1 MKIKDIPNEERPRE
15 RLKEVGAANLTNKEL
30 LSIILKSGTKN
41 KNVSEL
47 ALELLKKYELVDFR
61 DINLYDLTKI
71 IGIGEV
77 KAIELLASIEFGKRI
92 FLKKGK
98 KLMKLDNPKTI
109 WESSKYLFTGLKQ
122 EHFYCYYFNNK
133 QELIERKLIF
143 MGTLNQA
150 TTHTREIFKEAYK
163 VSASSI
169 ICLHNH
175 PSNDTTPSRADK
187 LFTERLMKTGAI
199 QGIPVIDHIIVGENS
214 FYSFYEHSNTLNI
227 WLFQNRNYN
236 IIGKWDDNMYKKKTK
251 NKRIIVIT
259 ITIAI
264 VMLSLSIILNR
275 RTGKVETLAKDVATV
290 IEKAVMYPFT
300 ALNSDKNTNQNESY
314 IIQKNVNTSLE
325 KEIKELKEVL
335 ELNKTLT
342 GYEPVN
348 ATILTRNKSYWFN
361 TISIDKGKNSGLKEN
376 MAVITKNGLIGKL
389 SKVYDNS
396 SEVKLITTDD
406 INFKVSI
413 AIKTN
418 EVDNYAILSGYDKK
432 TGYIKA
438 TGIDKTTE
446 INKGDKVLTSGLGE
460 MFPAGI
466 YIGTVEKIESD
477 KYNLSKN
484 IYVKTYQNF
493 NDIHYVTVLKAE

>member
-1 MKIKDIPNEERPRE
+1 
-15 RLKEVGAANLTNKEL
+15 
-30 LSIILKSGTKN
+30 
-41 KNVSEL
+41 
-47 ALELLKKYELVDFR
+47 
-61 DINLYDLTKI
+61 
-71 IGIGEV
+71 
-77 KAIELLASIEFGKRI
+77 
-92 FLKKGK
+92 
-98 KLMKLDNPKTI
+98 
-109 WESSKYLFTGLKQ
+109 
-122 EHFYCYYFNNK
+122 
-133 QELIERKLIF
+133 
-143 MGTLNQA
+143 
-150 TTHTREIFKEAYK
+150 
-163 VSASSI
+163 
-169 ICLHNH
+169 
-175 PSNDTTPSRADK
+175 
-187 LFTERLMKTGAI
+187 
-199 QGIPVIDHIIVGENS
+199 
-214 FYSFYEHSNTLNI
+214 
-227 WLFQNRNYN
+227 
-236 IIGKWDDNMYKKKTK
+236 MYKKKTK